1 MASTHH
7 GRSDRTA
14 LLRRLVSAAL
24 AALLVNVGVP
34 SGSFAAADD
43 SRTYIV
49 VFRPGVSANA
59 KTDDVERRFGF
70 SSDFRYASALQG
82 FAARL
87 SSLQLARMRADP
99 DVAFI
104 SADRVLH
111 TIGVV
116 PIKAGDTAPPGVRRL
131 GAATATTVREASTTN
146 VAVIDSGIDLSHTDL
161 NAVNGKNCISG
172 GNARDDNGHGT
183 HVAGTIG
190 AKNNG
195 AGVVGVAPGT
205 KLYAVKV
212 VNAQGSGTDA
222 QVICGIDWVTAN
234 AATLGIKVANM
245 SLGGPGADDGNCGNT
260 NGDALHRAICNSV
273 AAGVT
278 YVVAAGNS
286 SEDFSADVP
295 ANYNEVLTVTAM
307 ADFDGLS
314 GGLGAPSCG
323 DGYFENDDAAA
334 GFSNFT
340 TEGSADAAHAIAGP
354 GVCILS
360 TWPGNKYQTISGTS
374 MASPHVAGVVALCFG
389 EKGAAGPCTGLAPAQ
404 VIAKMRANAAGHTA
418 SNPAAGFVG
427 DPSHPIDAYYG
438 YLAWAG
444 AVDTVAPVITS
455 VTSSAVTHEAA
466 RITWTTDENADSQ
479 VEYGT
484 TVAYGSTTPVTS
496 TFATSHTVDLSSLS
510 PATPYHY
517 RVKSRDG
524 WGNLAVSGDFTFT
537 TTVPTSDL
545 ALTGTVSPEPVN
557 VGDTLT
563 YQLTLNNKGPARAS
577 GAALSVTLG
586 TGLTPVAATPS
597 QGSCSTAGQVTSCAL
612 GTVEVGGP
620 TTQMLADHPSG
631 FWRLGDPAGSTTAA
645 DASANGLTGT
655 VDPGVAL
662 GQPGALSGDTAA
674 TFNGSGA
681 AITVAASPRLE
692 LTNAVSVEAWVRPT
706 FAGQN
711 GGIFEKTV
719 NGWVNSQYML
729 FLEAGVA
736 KFRVRTSSGALL
748 PVNGPIL
755 PLNTWTHL
763 VGTFDGTTL
772 RLYVNGALAASAAA
786 QGPLA
791 SGSGPAFI
799 GRLGQNLYPFQGS
812 LDEVAVFPAALGADR
827 VRNHYLGGAITLRLN
842 ATATAGGSVRTTAQA
857 QANEADPDG
866 SNNTLSLDSTITTPR
881 ADLALTGTVSPEPAN
896 VGDTLTY
903 QLTLVN
909 KGPARATNG
918 TLQVTLPAGLTP
930 GAATPSQGTCASNG
944 QVTSCALGA
953 LEVGGPT
960 QQVVTD
966 HPIGFW
972 RVGDPVGSG
981 SAADASG
988 NSLTGAVDPG
998 VSLGQPGAISGD
1010 TAATF
1015 PGSGPAIVAPAS
1027 AVLDLANAV
1036 SVEAWAR
1043 PTLAGQNGG
1052 IYEKTVNG
1060 WVNSQYMLFLEAG
1073 VAKFRVRTAAGA
1085 LLPVDGPVLPLNIWS
1100 HLVGTF
1106 DGSALRLYV
1115 NGVLVNTSAAA
1126 GPLNSGTGP
1135 SFIGRLGQNLYPFQ
1149 GSLDEVAVFNG
1160 VLSADRVRAHYLGGV
1175 VSLRLTATANA
1186 GGTFRTTA
1194 SASATESDPDP
1205 SNNTLNFDST
1215 INSARADLALAG
1227 SVSSDPANI
1236 GDTLVYQLTLNNK
1249 GPARATAGTVQVTL
1263 ASGLTPATATPSQGT
1278 CATTGQVVSCALGT
1292 LEVSSPSAQVL
1303 ADHPVGFWRLGDPV
1317 GSTVAL
1323 DASGN
1328 GLSGAVDPA
1337 VSFGQAGAITGD
1349 TAASFPGSGLGVT
1362 VAASAVLDL
1371 ANTVSV
1377 EAWVR
1382 PTAAGQNGA
1391 IFEKTVNGWVNSQY
1405 MLFLEAGVA
1414 KFRVRTTSGALLPVD
1429 GPTLALNTWT
1439 HLVGTFDGTTLRLY
1453 VNGVLAA
1460 SAAAQGP
1467 LNSGSGTA
1475 FIGRL
1480 GQNLY
1485 PFQGSLDEV
1494 AVFPSALSPERI
1506 RAHYLGGVVTLQ
1518 LTATATASGTQRATA
1533 QVQATET
1540 DPDPSNNTLNL
1551 DSTIH

>member
-1 MASTHH
+1 M
-7 GRSDRTA
+7 
-14 LLRRLVSAAL
+14 SAAL

-34 SGSFAAADD
+34 SGSDAAADD

-49 VFRPGVSANA
+49 VFRPGIASNA
-59 KTDDVERRFGF
+59 KTDDVARRVGC

-87 SSLQLARMRADP
+87 TLLQLTRVRADP

-111 TIGVV
+111 TIGTV

-131 GAATATTVREASTTN
+131 GAATTTTVREASTSN

-234 AATLGIKVANM
+234 AASLGIKVANM

-278 YVVAAGNS
+278 SVVAAGNS

-295 ANYNEVLTVTAM
+295 ANYNDVLTVTAI

-323 DGYFENDDAAA
+323 DGYVYNDAAAA

-340 TEGSADAAHAIAGP
+340 TETSADA
-354 GVCILS
+354 
-360 TWPGNKYQTISGTS
+360 
-374 MASPHVAGVVALCFG
+374 
-389 EKGAAGPCTGLAPAQ
+389 
-404 VIAKMRANAAGHTA
+404 R
-418 SNPAAGFVG
+418 
-427 DPSHPIDAYYG
+427 DP
-438 YLAWAG
+438 
-444 AVDTVAPVITS
+444 VAPVITS
-455 VTSSAVTHEAA
+455 VSSSAVADEAA
-466 RITWTTDENADSQ
+466 RIAWTTDENADSQ

-484 TVAYGSTTPVTS
+484 TVAYGS
-496 TFATSHTVDLSSLS
+496 ATQIASAFVASHTVDLSGLS
-510 PATPYHY
+510 PTTLYHY

-537 TTVPTSDL
+537 TTIPLSDL
-545 ALTGTVSPEPVN
+545 ALTGSVSPEPAN

-577 GAALSVTLG
+577 GGTLSVTLG
-586 TGLTPVAATPS
+586 TGLTPGAATPS
-597 QGSCSTAGQVTSCAL
+597 QGTCSTAGQVVSCNV

-631 FWRLGDPAGSTTAA
+631 FWRLGDSAGSTSAA
-645 DASANGLTGT
+645 DASGNGLVGA

-692 LTNAVSVEAWVRPT
+692 LTSAVSVEAWVRPSA
-706 FAGQN
+706 AGQN

-736 KFRVRTSSGALL
+736 KFRVRTASGALL
-748 PVNGPIL
+748 PVNGPTL

-786 QGPLA
+786 QGPVA

-812 LDEVAVFPAALGADR
+812 LDEVAVFPVALSADR
-827 VRNHYLGGAITLRLN
+827 VRNHYLGGAVTLGLS
-842 ATATAGGSVRTTAQA
+842 ATATAGGTVHTTAQA
-857 QANEADPDG
+857 QATETDPD
-866 SNNTLSLDSTITTPR
+866 SPNNALSLDSTITTPR
-881 ADLALTGTVSPEPAN
+881 ADLALTGSVSPEPAN

-903 QLTLVN
+903 QLTLAN
-909 KGPARATNG
+909 NGPARATNG
-918 TLQVTLPAGLTP
+918 TVQVAMPAGLTP
-930 GAATPSQGTCASNG
+930 GSAASSQGSCVSSG

-953 LEVGGPT
+953 IEVGGPT
-960 QQVVTD
+960 RQVFTD
-966 HPIGFW
+966 RPLGFW
-972 RVGDPVGSG
+972 RLGDAPGSS
-981 SAADASG
+981 SALDATG
-988 NSLTGAVDPG
+988 NSLTGAVETG
-998 VSLGQPGAISGD
+998 VSFRQPGAISGD

-1015 PGSGPAIVAPAS
+1015 PGSGPAIVVPAS

-1036 SVEAWAR
+1036 SVEAWVR

-1052 IYEKTVNG
+1052 IFEKTVNG
-1060 WVNSQYMLFLEAG
+1060 SVNSQYMLFLEAG
-1073 VAKFRVRTAAGA
+1073 VAKFRVRTASGA
-1085 LLPVDGPVLPLNIWS
+1085 LLPVDGPTLALNTWS

-1106 DGSALRLYV
+1106 DGSVLRLYV
-1115 NGVLVNTSAAA
+1115 NGVLAATSAAA
-1126 GPLNSGTGP
+1126 GPLSSGSGP

-1149 GSLDEVAVFNG
+1149 GSIDEVAVFSG
-1160 VLSADRVRAHYLGGV
+1160 ALSPDRVRAHYLGGV
-1175 VSLRLTATANA
+1175 VSLRLNA
-1186 GGTFRTTA
+1186 
-1194 SASATESDPDP
+1194 
-1205 SNNTLNFDST
+1205 
-1215 INSARADLALAG
+1215 
-1227 SVSSDPANI
+1227 PA
-1236 GDTLVYQLTLNNK
+1236 
-1249 GPARATAGTVQVTL
+1249 PARGTV
-1263 ASGLTPATATPSQGT
+1263 
-1278 CATTGQVVSCALGT
+1278 
-1292 LEVSSPSAQVL
+1292 
-1303 ADHPVGFWRLGDPV
+1303 
-1317 GSTVAL
+1317 
-1323 DASGN
+1323 
-1328 GLSGAVDPA
+1328 
-1337 VSFGQAGAITGD
+1337 
-1349 TAASFPGSGLGVT
+1349 
-1362 VAASAVLDL
+1362 
-1371 ANTVSV
+1371 
-1377 EAWVR
+1377 
-1382 PTAAGQNGA
+1382 PTAA
-1391 IFEKTVNGWVNSQY
+1391 
-1405 MLFLEAGVA
+1405 
-1414 KFRVRTTSGALLPVD
+1414 
-1429 GPTLALNTWT
+1429 
-1439 HLVGTFDGTTLRLY
+1439 
-1453 VNGVLAA
+1453 
-1460 SAAAQGP
+1460 
-1467 LNSGSGTA
+1467 
-1475 FIGRL
+1475 
-1480 GQNLY
+1480 
-1485 PFQGSLDEV
+1485 
-1494 AVFPSALSPERI
+1494 
-1506 RAHYLGGVVTLQ
+1506 
-1518 LTATATASGTQRATA
+1518 
-1533 QVQATET
+1533 
-1540 DPDPSNNTLNL
+1540 
-1551 DSTIH
+1551 